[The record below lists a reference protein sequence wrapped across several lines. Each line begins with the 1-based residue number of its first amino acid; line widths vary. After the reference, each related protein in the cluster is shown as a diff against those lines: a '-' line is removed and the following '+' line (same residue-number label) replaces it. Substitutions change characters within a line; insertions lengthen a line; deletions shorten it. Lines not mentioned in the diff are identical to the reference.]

1 MTLEEFKIKVLSMIE
16 EYDEGE
22 ENLTQDEDIAAKL
35 NSVINQ
41 VQNEL
46 ARFKKIDA
54 YKQMDVTE
62 GQAINLTD
70 IDMNIYQLNV
80 IKGIPFDPIGGKI
93 IFGATGT
100 ADIYYYKYPKQ
111 INADTDDDYKFELD
125 RDVIEIMVYGVAA
138 DLLKSDVASNY
149 GQVYANRYKE
159 LVQTL
164 DPRKGMQVMYFD
176 TSESIDYL

>member
-16 EYDEGE
+16 EYDEGA
-22 ENLTQDEDIAAKL
+22 ENLTQDEDIALKL

-54 YKQMDVTE
+54 YKQMAVTE

-93 IFGATGT
+93 IFGETGT

-111 INADTDDDYKFELD
+111 INADTEDDYKFELD

-164 DPRKGMQVMYFD
+164 DPRRGMQVMYFD
-176 TSESIDYL
+176 TSDSMDFL

>member
-16 EYDEGE
+16 EYDEDE
-22 ENLTQDEDIAAKL
+22 ENLTQDEDIALKL

-54 YKQMDVTE
+54 YKQMNVTE

-80 IKGIPFDPIGGKI
+80 IKGVPFDPIGNKI
-93 IFGATGT
+93 IFGGEGT
-100 ADIYYYKYPKQ
+100 ADIYYYKYPAQ
-111 INADTDDDYKFELD
+111 INAETDDSYKFELD

-176 TSESIDYL
+176 TSEVIDYL